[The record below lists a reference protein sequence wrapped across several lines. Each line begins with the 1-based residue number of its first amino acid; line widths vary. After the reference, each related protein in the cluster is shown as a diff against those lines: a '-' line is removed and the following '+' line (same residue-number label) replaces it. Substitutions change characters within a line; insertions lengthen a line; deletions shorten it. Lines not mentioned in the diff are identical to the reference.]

1 MCSDPTLKYNGE
13 FNCIIC
19 FYSSM
24 TKEKGGGNE
33 KVPKKFCDVMLRTQ
47 ESNLFKYECQKSI

>member
-1 MCSDPTLKYNGE
+1 
-13 FNCIIC
+13 
-19 FYSSM
+19 M